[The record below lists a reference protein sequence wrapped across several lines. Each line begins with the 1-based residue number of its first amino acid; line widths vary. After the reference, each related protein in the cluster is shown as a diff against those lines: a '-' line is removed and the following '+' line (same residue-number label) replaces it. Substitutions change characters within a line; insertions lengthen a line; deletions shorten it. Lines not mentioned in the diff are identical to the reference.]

1 MGFPSQGAVV
11 NSDIARH
18 DITDPNHC
26 NSKFVTIGNM
36 NGDKPRSTGAESA
49 EKVLEAAA
57 GLLGSGGVDAV
68 STRAVAAA
76 AGVQPPTIYR
86 QFGDKQGLLDAVTG
100 YVLQN
105 YLQNKRRAAV
115 TDDPVQ
121 DFRDSWDVHVGFG
134 LTHPDC
140 YILAYVQP
148 SPGRMPSLARE
159 SLEIL
164 HRWISRIG
172 DHGLLRM
179 SVNRAVEFV
188 HAAAMGYVLA
198 QIRVPPEERDL
209 ELSAITRENAIAA
222 IATDGSRQPAPSD
235 LPGRA
240 VALREA
246 LLGNAN
252 GALTSGEIAMM
263 SEWLDRLAD
272 QADA

>member
-1 MGFPSQGAVV
+1 MAVPLRSSIV
-11 NSDIARH
+11 NGDIKSH
-18 DITDPNHC
+18 DITDPDRC
-26 NSKFVTIGNM
+26 NWKFVTIGNM
-36 NGDKPRSTGAESA
+36 TGDKPRNTGAEAA

-57 GLLGSGGVDAV
+57 GLLGSGGIDAV
-68 STRAVAAA
+68 STRAVASA

-105 YLQNKRRAAV
+105 YLQDKRRAAL
-115 TDDPVQ
+115 TGDPVQ
-121 DFRDSWDVHVGFG
+121 DFRDSWDLHVDFG

-148 SPGRMPSLARE
+148 HPGTMPVLARE
-159 SLEIL
+159 SIEIL
-164 HRWISRIG
+164 QRLVGRIG
-172 DHGLLRM
+172 DRGLLRM
-179 SVNRAVEFV
+179 SVKRAVEFV

-222 IATDGSRQPAPSD
+222 IATVGSRQPAPSD

-246 LLGNAN
+246 LRSNTN
-252 GALTSGEIAMM
+252 GALTLGEKAMM
-263 SEWLDRLAD
+263 AEWLDRLAD
-272 QADA
+272 QTDA

>member
-1 MGFPSQGAVV
+1 MS
-11 NSDIARH
+11 
-18 DITDPNHC
+18 
-26 NSKFVTIGNM
+26 
-36 NGDKPRSTGAESA
+36 GDRARSTGAESA

-100 YVLQN
+100 FVLQN

-121 DFRDSWDVHVGFG
+121 DFRNSWDIHVDFG

-148 SPGRMPSLARE
+148 GPGRLPSLARE

-164 HRWISRIG
+164 HQWISRIG
-172 DHGLLRM
+172 EQGLLRM
-179 SVNRAVEFV
+179 SVKRAVEFV

-222 IATDGSRQPAPSD
+222 IATVGSRQPAPSD

-246 LLGNAN
+246 LRSNTN
-252 GALTSGEIAMM
+252 GALTLGEKAMM
-263 SEWLDRLAD
+263 AEWLDRLAD
-272 QADA
+272 QTDA